1 MYSFISSAV
10 IETMADDPDN
20 ILTVKFNVGG
30 KAFETA
36 RSLFR
41 QHEDAM
47 LARLVS
53 DTWQADPTK
62 PVFIDR
68 SGTMFEFVL
77 EYLRYGSITLPI
89 SVSKDMFLR
98 DLDFY
103 GILPRKGT
111 VKTSSEAWAAQV
123 KDRHDKSRDLE
134 TERQHIELINSID
147 ILANHCASQY
157 VLGFSRIFVV
167 LADDKDKAAKK
178 LFDAAAVSA
187 TGKYKETLQNSLSKF
202 GLRLKEITNQGPYYT
217 IELSLM

>member
-1 MYSFISSAV
+1 MV
-10 IETMADDPDN
+10 DDSVSMP
-20 ILTVKFNVGG
+20 TVTFDVGG
-30 KAFETA
+30 KVFKTA
-36 RSLFR
+36 RSLFL
-41 QHEDAM
+41 QHEDTM
-47 LARLVS
+47 IARLVS
-53 DTWQADPTK
+53 DTWQADPNK

-68 SGTMFEFVL
+68 NGDTFGYFL
-77 EYLRYGSITLPI
+77 DYLRYGSITLPI
-89 SVSKDMFLR
+89 AVSKDMFLR

-103 GILPRKGT
+103 GILPSKGT

-202 GLRLKEITNQGPYYT
+202 GLRLKEITKQDPYYI

>member
-1 MYSFISSAV
+1 MV
-10 IETMADDPDN
+10 DDSVSMP
-20 ILTVKFNVGG
+20 TVTFDVGG
-30 KAFETA
+30 KVFKTA
-36 RSLFR
+36 RSLFL
-41 QHEDAM
+41 QHEDTM
-47 LARLVS
+47 IARLVS
-53 DTWQADPTK
+53 DTWQADPNK

-68 SGTMFEFVL
+68 NGDTFGYFL
-77 EYLRYGSITLPI
+77 DYLRYGSITLPI
-89 SVSKDMFLR
+89 AVSKDMFLR

-103 GILPRKGT
+103 GILPSKGT